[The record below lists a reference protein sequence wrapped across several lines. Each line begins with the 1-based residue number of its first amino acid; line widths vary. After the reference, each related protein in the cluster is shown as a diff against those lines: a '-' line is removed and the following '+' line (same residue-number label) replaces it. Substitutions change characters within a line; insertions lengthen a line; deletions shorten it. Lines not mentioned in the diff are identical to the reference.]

1 VAPVGR
7 GWQGEAVSSS
17 VIPVS
22 EDDRVRASRRAGRKA
37 AVVIVVSYI
46 PFGIAAG
53 AAMGATTVDPLVS
66 ILSSPIIFAGA
77 AQIAAVQ
84 LLHAGAAIAL
94 VVFTVA
100 VINARHLLY
109 SAALAPH
116 LADWTLGQRMGAA
129 FLLADPV
136 YALAAGRYD
145 SPVAGGTREKRA
157 FYFGAGLVCLVGWTA
172 LLAIGIVAG
181 GFIPDWVPF
190 ELAIPLTFLLLTLP
204 LIKNSAGL
212 VAAAV
217 AGAVAMIAH
226 PLPNGVGLMIGAVAG
241 VAAGAAVLTVTE
253 RRREESVD
261 A

>member
-1 VAPVGR
+1 MTDPGILL
-7 GWQGEAVSSS
+7 SD
-17 VIPVS
+17 
-22 EDDRVRASRRAGRKA
+22 DDRVRSARAAGFRA
-37 AVVIVVSYI
+37 AGVIVAGYI

-53 AAMGATTVDPLVS
+53 AAMGATSVDPLVS

-84 LLHAGAAIAL
+84 LLHIGAALAL
-94 VVFTVA
+94 VVLTVA

-116 LADWTLGQRMGAA
+116 LVDWTLGQRMGAA

-136 YALAAGRYD
+136 YALAAARFD
-145 SPVAGGTREKRA
+145 VAGGGESDREKRA
-157 FYFGAGLVCLVGWTA
+157 FYFTAGLTCLVGWTS
-172 LLAIGIVAG
+172 LLAIGIVVG
-181 GFIPDWVPF
+181 RLIPAWVPF

-217 AGAVAMIAH
+217 AGIVALVAH
-226 PLPNGVGLMIGAVAG
+226 GLPLGTGLMVGAVAG
-241 VAAGAAVLTVTE
+241 VVAGAMVLTASE
-253 RRREESVD
+253 RRTGAAR

>member
-1 VAPVGR
+1 MPLS
-7 GWQGEAVSSS
+7 EA
-17 VIPVS
+17 
-22 EDDRVRASRRAGRKA
+22 DRVRAARTAGFKGA
-37 AVVIVVSYI
+37 GVIVASYI
-46 PFGIAAG
+46 PFGLAAG
-53 AAMGATTVDPLVS
+53 AAMGATSVEAWVS

-77 AQIAAVQ
+77 AQIAAIQ
-84 LLHAGAAIAL
+84 LLHVGAALAL

-116 LADWTLGQRMGAA
+116 LADWSTPQRLGAA

-136 YALAAGRYD
+136 YALAAARID
-145 SPVAGGTREKRA
+145 SPDGGGSPRELRA
-157 FYFGAGLVCLVGWTA
+157 FYFAAGFTCLVGWTA

-181 GFIPDWVPF
+181 GFIPEWVPF

-212 VAAAV
+212 TAAAV
-217 AGAVAMIAH
+217 GGIVALLAH
-226 PLPNGVGLMIGAVAG
+226 GLPLGVGLLVGAVAG
-241 VAAGAAVLTVTE
+241 VVAGAVVLNLADRGATKE
-253 RRREESVD
+253 AVD